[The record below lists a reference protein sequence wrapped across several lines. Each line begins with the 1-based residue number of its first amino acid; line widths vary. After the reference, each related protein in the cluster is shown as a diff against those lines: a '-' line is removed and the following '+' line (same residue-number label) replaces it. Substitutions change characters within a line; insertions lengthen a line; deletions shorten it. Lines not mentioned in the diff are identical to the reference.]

1 VCGGRYEGDLFS
13 LKISQVSAY
22 DDFPNG
28 HITYSFRIFCH
39 QPAKMTL
46 LAGQPI
52 MADRNPIFEKVSEDM
67 FMVKLDNESSRRN
80 SRNHNRRGQ
89 NVLFADGHSLF
100 LKTRHAGIPQ
110 DDIFTVQNVIEY
122 RGNERPTCDKDLFLA
137 P

>member
-67 FMVKLDNESSRRN
+67 FMVKLDNESSR
-80 SRNHNRRGQ
+80 SFITSVLNH
-89 NVLFADGHSLF
+89 VLDSE
-100 LKTRHAGIPQ
+100 
-110 DDIFTVQNVIEY
+110 DIVLWNACVPCF
-122 RGNERPTCDKDLFLA
+122 
-137 P
+137 